1 MTNRRTWLLLVGPL
15 IVLALAAVPAV
26 GWLYFQGGKH
36 IGSDYTAFTG
46 NLVRAQHEAIRF
58 RQTANDLVGTSDTA
72 VHRDRLQ
79 DMIPMLENRR
89 DTVLNGL
96 ANTAPT
102 DNLLEFAQIELNALT
117 PQLERMAQT
126 LQDLPLNDEAALSD
140 ARRQALALEAD
151 LAFVY
156 SELHEAIHQAAAD
169 FQQFTQALS
178 LTILLLVIILLL
190 FTLALVTSLIKVFRQ
205 RAALQALAVTDSQ
218 TGLFNR
224 RAFENAAQEALVKSD
239 RSKTP
244 LSLAIID
251 VDHFKNINDQYGHPA
266 GDAALLQ
273 LAGTL
278 DSMVRQSD
286 TLARLGGEEFG
297 IIMPD
302 TDSDGAQ
309 QLGERLREAIATT
322 PVYLNENDS
331 ETLTISLGVATLLPD
346 EVDDRDLATLYSLAD
361 DALYQAKTQ
370 GRNRTQLSVTA

>member
-1 MTNRRTWLLLVGPL
+1 MINRRTWLLLVGPL
-15 IVLALAAVPAV
+15 VILAMAAVPTV

-46 NLVRAQHEAIRF
+46 NLVRAQHEVIRF
-58 RQTANDLVGTSDTA
+58 RQTANDLVNTVDSA

-79 DMIPMLENRR
+79 EMIPMLENRR

-102 DNLLEFAQIELNALT
+102 NDLIEFAQNELNALT
-117 PQLERMAQT
+117 PQLDSMGQT
-126 LQDLPLNDEAALSD
+126 LQELSLDDDAAVTD

-169 FQQFTQALS
+169 YKQFTQALS
-178 LTILLLVIILLL
+178 LTILFLVIILLL
-190 FTLALVTSLIKVFRQ
+190 FTLALVASLIKVFRQ
-205 RAALQALAVTDSQ
+205 RSALQALAVTDSQ

-224 RAFENAAQEALVKSD
+224 RAFENAAEEALLKSS

-244 LSLAIID
+244 LSVAIID
-251 VDHFKNINDQYGHPA
+251 VDHFKSINDRYGHPA
-266 GDAALLQ
+266 GDAVLIK
-273 LAGTL
+273 LARIL
-278 DSMVRQSD
+278 DTVVRQSD

-302 TDSDGAQ
+302 TDAEGARR
-309 QLGERLREAIATT
+309 LGERLREAVAKTAIH
-322 PVYLNENDS
+322 LNKNDA
-331 ETLTISLGVATLLPD
+331 ETLTISLGIATLSPD
-346 EVDDRDLATLYSLAD
+346 QREARDLAALYSLAD

-370 GRNRTQLSVTA
+370 GRNRIYVSVPA